1 MSNAHVNLKKINIAY
16 VLINEIE
23 YDSPLRKS
31 ALAIVI
37 TTLSSNQLSFEN
49 DYANCP
55 SGQQISIA
63 LLIMNHFR
71 KTNTILIMGL
81 PFWQNE

>member
-1 MSNAHVNLKKINIAY
+1 MRSNTIRL
-16 VLINEIE
+16 ET
-23 YDSPLRKS
+23 LRKS
-31 ALAIVI
+31 ALDIVI

-55 SGQQISIA
+55 SGRQISIA

-71 KTNTILIMGL
+71 KINTILIMGL

>member
-1 MSNAHVNLKKINIAY
+1 MRSNTIRL
-16 VLINEIE
+16 ET
-23 YDSPLRKS
+23 LRKS

-81 PFWQNE
+81 SFRQNK